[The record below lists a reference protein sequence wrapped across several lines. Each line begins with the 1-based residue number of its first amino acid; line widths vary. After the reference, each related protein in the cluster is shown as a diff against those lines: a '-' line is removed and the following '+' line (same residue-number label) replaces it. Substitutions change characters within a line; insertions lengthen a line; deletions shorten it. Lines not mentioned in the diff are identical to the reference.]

1 MRFPPAAP
9 CAKAGATR
17 QEGAM
22 ARILITSA
30 IPYINGIK
38 HLGNLVGSQL
48 PADLFARFNRAIGN
62 EVMFICATDEHG
74 TPAELAA
81 AKAGKPVAEYCAEM
95 HGVQAEIAKGFR
107 LSFDHFGRSSSQRNH
122 KLTQHF
128 AGKLAE
134 NGLIREVSEKMIY
147 SIDDGRFLP
156 DRYIEGT
163 CPNCGF
169 ESARGDQCDN
179 CTKQLDPTDLINPR
193 STISGST
200 NLEERE
206 TKHLYLMQRALKDK
220 LEAWIDSKTD
230 WPILTTSIAK
240 KWLNDGDGLQDRGI
254 TRDLHWGIP
263 VMRGDQ
269 PWPGMEGKV
278 FYVWFDAPIEYIACT
293 AEWADANGLD
303 DAAWQRWWRTDKGAA
318 DVTYYQFMGKDNVPF
333 HTLSF
338 PATILGS
345 GEPWKLVDYLK
356 SFNYLNYDGGQFS
369 TSRGRG
375 VFMDQALSILPSD
388 YWRWWLL
395 SHAPESSDAEFTWE
409 NFQASVNKDLADVL
423 GNFVSRVTKFAVS
436 KLGDTVPEA
445 GAFGPM
451 ETALIA
457 DLGVRI
463 ADYTRAMA
471 GMEVRK
477 AAAELRAIWVIGNEY
492 LQAAAPWSV
501 VKTDPE
507 QAQAQIRL
515 ALNLIRIYAVLSSPF
530 IPDAAQTMMTAMGS
544 DDWTWPSDVHAA
556 VRTLPAGHTFAVP
569 ENLFRKITDE
579 ERADWQARFAGIRT

>member
-1 MRFPPAAP
+1 
-9 CAKAGATR
+9 
-17 QEGAM
+17 M

-48 PADLFARFNRAIGN
+48 PADLFARFNRAMGH

-95 HGVQAEIAKGFR
+95 HEVQAGIAKGFR
-107 LSFDHFGRSSSQRNH
+107 LSFDHFGRSSSARNH
-122 KLTQHF
+122 RLTQHF
-128 AGKLAE
+128 AARLDQM
-134 NGLIREVSEKMIY
+134 GLIREVSEAQVY

-169 ESARGDQCDN
+169 TSARGDQCDN
-179 CTKQLDPTDLINPR
+179 CTKQLDPTDLIDPH
-193 STISGST
+193 STISGSK
-200 NLEERE
+200 NLEVRQ
-206 TKHLYLMQRALKDK
+206 TKHLYLMQRSLRGK
-220 LEAWIDSKTD
+220 LEAWIDSKKD

-263 VMRGDQ
+263 VQKGDA

-278 FYVWFDAPIEYIACT
+278 FYVWFDAPIEYIAGT
-293 AEWADANGLD
+293 AEWADANGLP
-303 DAAWQRWWRTDKGAA
+303 DAAWQRWWRTDMGAQ

-423 GNFVSRVTKFAVS
+423 GNFVSRVTKFAKS
-436 KLGDTVPEA
+436 KLGETVPEA
-445 GAFGPM
+445 GSFGPM

-463 ADYTRAMA
+463 ADYTRAMEA
-471 GMEVRK
+471 MEVRK
-477 AAAELRAIWVIGNEY
+477 AAGELRAIWVIGNEY

-501 VKTDPE
+501 VKTDPDH
-507 QAQAQIRL
+507 AQAQIRL
-515 ALNLIRIYAVLSSPF
+515 ALNLIRIYAILSAPF

-544 DDWTWPSDVHAA
+544 DDWTWPAEVQAA
-556 VRTLPAGHTFAVP
+556 IRTLPAGHAFTVP